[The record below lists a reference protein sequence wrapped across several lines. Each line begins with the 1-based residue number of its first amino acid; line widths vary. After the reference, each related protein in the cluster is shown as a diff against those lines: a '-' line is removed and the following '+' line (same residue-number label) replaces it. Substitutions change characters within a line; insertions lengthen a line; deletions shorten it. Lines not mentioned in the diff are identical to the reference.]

1 MLYIM
6 RHGKTDWNV
15 LHKLQG
21 RTDIPLN
28 EEGRNMARKAADIYK
43 DIKLD
48 DNKFEVL
55 FCNVKSKLELL
66 KKLSMLKKIDIRNI
80 PDFEYYEINSMKIKF
95 YDELNDSW
103 CLDGE
108 EMKHKS
114 NTFKFNISKEINVLV
129 PKVNID
135 KLFM

>member
-43 DIKLD
+43 
-48 DNKFEVL
+48 F
-55 FCNVKSKLELL
+55 
-66 KKLSMLKKIDIRNI
+66 
-80 PDFEYYEINSMKIKF
+80 
-95 YDELNDSW
+95 
-103 CLDGE
+103 
-108 EMKHKS
+108 
-114 NTFKFNISKEINVLV
+114 
-129 PKVNID
+129 
-135 KLFM
+135 

>member
-1 MLYIM
+1 
-6 RHGKTDWNV
+6 
-15 LHKLQG
+15 
-21 RTDIPLN
+21 
-28 EEGRNMARKAADIYK
+28 
-43 DIKLD
+43 
-48 DNKFEVL
+48 
-55 FCNVKSKLELL
+55 
-66 KKLSMLKKIDIRNI
+66 MLKKVDIRSI
-80 PDFEYYEINSMKIKF
+80 PDFEYYETNSMKIKF

-135 KLFM
+135 KLFMQE